1 MTAIDGPMLPG
12 LPEIERREVDHINV
26 RGYKRARARVRAY
39 ARRIDPETSHEAA
52 ASVTGLISKQAAVL
66 EVLRKYGPMC
76 DEAIFDALW
85 RENYK
90 MSPSGA
96 RTRRSELVDAG
107 KVEWVG
113 GQVTMRSGR
122 RARVW
127 RPRPI
132 LRL

>member
-1 MTAIDGPMLPG
+1 MDALNRPMLPG
-12 LPEIERREVDHINV
+12 LPDPEPVDLSYINV
-26 RGYKRARARVRAY
+26 RGYRRTRARARRT
-39 ARRIDPETSHEAA
+39 DPETSHEAA
-52 ASVTGLISKQAAVL
+52 ASVTGLTSKQAAVL

-90 MSPSGA
+90 MSSSGA

-127 RPRPI
+127 RAVSP
-132 LRL
+132 